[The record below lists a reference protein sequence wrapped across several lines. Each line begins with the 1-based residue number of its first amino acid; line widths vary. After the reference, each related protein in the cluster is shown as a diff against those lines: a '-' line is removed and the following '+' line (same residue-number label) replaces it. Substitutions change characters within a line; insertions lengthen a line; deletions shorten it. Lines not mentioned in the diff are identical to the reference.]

1 MGNEF
6 SCVLEKGAEIP
17 VDHPCSRSKVYTTS
31 FENQE
36 DLRITIYQSDK
47 NVESV
52 SDEEAECI
60 GEFCLTG
67 IPPKPK
73 GQELVTVD
81 LNIDQQNL
89 LKVTATS
96 SSSSEELEI
105 QRTFA

>member
-1 MGNEF
+1 MAR
-6 SCVLEKGAEIP
+6 VAP
-17 VDHPCSRSKVYTTS
+17 
-31 FENQE
+31 
-36 DLRITIYQSDK
+36 
-47 NVESV
+47 
-52 SDEEAECI
+52 EAECI
-60 GEFCLTG
+60 GEVCLRG